1 MHELPENMLI
11 IAVCLPA
18 TKYCSMPVGYIL
30 NDFNQRRW
38 INLETRA
45 DLHHNMGDAVFA
57 WCGATVTL
65 FLNSSLSLS
74 LLLLLHL
81 QPDYCVCNST
91 TGAEDSDNSCQ
102 RFGVV

>member
-18 TKYCSMPVGYIL
+18 TKYCSRPVGNIL

-45 DLHHNMGDAVFA
+45 DLHHNMRDTVFMWWGAV
-57 WCGATVTL
+57 VIL

-74 LLLLLHL
+74 LLLLLHF
-81 QPDYCVCNST
+81 QPDYCVCNT
-91 TGAEDSDNSCQ
+91 MMGRRQ
-102 RFGVV
+102 